1 MEESQNILVKVNYHR
16 FDAAVDLVFCVEFVR
31 QELINQDKSG
41 KFNPAI
47 NQIQLNQLL
56 AL

>member
-16 FDAAVDLVFCVEFVR
+16 FDAAVDLILCVEFVR
-31 QELINQDKSG
+31 QEFIYQDKSG

-47 NQIQLNQLL
+47 NQVKLNQLL